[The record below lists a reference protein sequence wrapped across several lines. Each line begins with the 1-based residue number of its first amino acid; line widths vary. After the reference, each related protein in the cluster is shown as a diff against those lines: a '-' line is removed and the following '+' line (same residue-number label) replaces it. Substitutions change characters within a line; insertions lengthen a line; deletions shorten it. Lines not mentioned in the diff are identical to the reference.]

1 MLKSATSVTVIK
13 IYTASSLWVV
23 TTAKALVSLVDM
35 VLRQSVQP

>member
-1 MLKSATSVTVIK
+1 MLKSATSVTVIT

-23 TTAKALVSLVDM
+23 TTAKALVSLVGM